1 MEKERAQPS
10 IPVIILALQQQHS
23 GSIGCWLLYNM
34 TKGPAPRYDNYYV
47 RTSIDINIAAAA
59 ELHFVAQVCKALGL
73 SFAHTRDP
81 LKVAAVLIPPRG
93 LRSATK

>member
-47 RTSIDINIAAAA
+47 DLTSI
-59 ELHFVAQVCKALGL
+59 LRQL
-73 SFAHTRDP
+73 SFT
-81 LKVAAVLIPPRG
+81 VLPKCVRRWVF
-93 LRSATK
+93 RSLIHVTP